1 MQQEKQAAMEEQK
14 NAILSQILTPEAK
27 ERLTRIGL
35 VKKEKQY
42 TLEAHLIKMATGGQ
56 LGGKV
61 TEDQL
66 IQMLEGMGSQD
77 GSKKKVVINRK
88 KYFDDDDDDDNDDD
102 LL

>member
-1 MQQEKQAAMEEQK
+1 MQQEKQAEMEEQK
-14 NAILSQILTPEAK
+14 NMILSQILTAEAK

-35 VKKEKQY
+35 VKKEKQM
-42 TLEAHLIKMATGGQ
+42 TLEAHLIKMATEGK